1 MQMNKRALIKS
12 DLYRYCGSTG
22 FKAFCKMYLKMPGFR
37 FSVWLRLSKGSGIGC
52 KLAKIIQIHYRY
64 KFGIDIRPETEI
76 GPGLYIGHFGG
87 IVVAST
93 AHIGRNCNLS
103 QCVTIGVAAT
113 TRKQGHPVIGDNV
126 YIGSGAK
133 IIGPVTIGNNC
144 AIGANAVVTKDIPS
158 HSTAVGIPAKVINQ
172 NGSDCSLLNTI

>member
-1 MQMNKRALIKS
+1 MNKRALIKS
-12 DLYRYCGSTG
+12 DLYRYTGSTG

-64 KFGIDIRPETEI
+64 KFGIDIQPETE
-76 GPGLYIGHFGG
+76 
-87 IVVAST
+87 
-93 AHIGRNCNLS
+93 
-103 QCVTIGVAAT
+103 
-113 TRKQGHPVIGDNV
+113 
-126 YIGSGAK
+126 
-133 IIGPVTIGNNC
+133 IGPVTIGNNC

-172 NGSDCSLLNTI
+172 NGSDYSLLNTI